1 MLRDVMAHNRCV
13 ILFGLTIGNSLM
25 MPPLWLAENVWHAP
39 LWPDRRDQP
48 ASSPWPASQ
57 AAPALIG
64 LIYELSGVYAAPF
77 PGVAGLTL
85 VGFAVLATRGTV
97 RR

>member
-25 MPPLWLAENVWHAP
+25 MPPLLLVETFGTRHHGRIEAT
-39 LWPDRRDQP
+39 
-48 ASSPWPASQ
+48 SQ
-57 AAPALIG
+57 LLTMAGVAGGTALIG

-77 PGVAGLTL
+77 LGVAGLTL

>member
-1 MLRDVMAHNRCV
+1 MAGV
-13 ILFGLTIGNSLM
+13 AGG
-25 MPPLWLAENVWHAP
+25 
-39 LWPDRRDQP
+39 
-48 ASSPWPASQ
+48 
-57 AAPALIG
+57 PALIG

>member
-1 MLRDVMAHNRCV
+1 MAGV
-13 ILFGLTIGNSLM
+13 AGG
-25 MPPLWLAENVWHAP
+25 
-39 LWPDRRDQP
+39 
-48 ASSPWPASQ
+48 
-57 AAPALIG
+57 PALIG

-77 PGVAGLTL
+77 LGVAGLSL